1 MPGSSFVTRVSIYYA
16 QFKNAVS
23 STFLQAINAPKKKG
37 PPDRTNIWT
46 RVIAKNNLKTDK
58 SDICAPSK
66 LFTVHG
72 NTSGPMKATF
82 GRAEW
87 WHWVQFPNGQ
97 SLVKKS
103 LGGKEPSLRPP
114 PFPPL
119 SIQLA
124 RAANNNKRA
133 EHTTKSCRGSS
144 SRDL

>member
-46 RVIAKNNLKTDK
+46 PVIAKNNLKTDK
-58 SDICAPSK
+58 SNICAPSK

-97 SLVKKS
+97 SLIRKS
-103 LGGKEPSLRPP
+103 GRKRTLGIAPST
-114 PFPPL
+114 F
-119 SIQLA
+119 SIQLSGCKQQQEQ
-124 RAANNNKRA
+124 N
-133 EHTTKSCRGSS
+133 TTTRVFNSGSS
-144 SRDL
+144 SRSSR